1 MKEEIKCLVGSVFFV
16 FKIDD
21 LVIIFK
27 VVEVYRIIGNKD
39 KIVEFFKIGDV
50 LDDLLLIVLRDVF
63 EECVIILIE
72 VLSIVVVIG
81 ILIDIGFLI
90 WNVLEF
96 IRF

>member
-1 MKEEIKCLVGSVFFV
+1 MKEEIKCLVGSMFFV

-21 LVIIFK
+21 LVIMFK

-50 LDDLLLIVLRDVF
+50 LDDLLLIVLKDVF
-63 EECVIILIE
+63 EECVIIL

>member
-1 MKEEIKCLVGSVFFV
+1 MKEEIKCLVGSIFFV

-21 LVIIFK
+21 LVIMFK
-27 VVEVYRIIGNKD
+27 VVEVYRIIRNKD

-50 LDDLLLIVLRDVF
+50 LFIVLKDVF
-63 EECVIILIE
+63 EESVIILIE